1 MSNRGRHTLGLLAL
15 ALFSPQAFAATF
27 IVTSALDG
35 TGDDCTGGCTLRQA
49 ILDANARP
57 GTDTIEIRSNGVLGP
72 GSPLPVITDRVHIDA
87 RVAEGYDGT
96 PQFRLF
102 GTGSS
107 PDGLVFGSGSALST
121 VSGIAFGGFSGRAM
135 VLRGSAN
142 GVVVSDN
149 WFGVVPAGAGLSAAS
164 NRVHLRVETDSN
176 LIGGGGSGNVFG
188 AAIGNAIE
196 ISGDGNLVI
205 GNLIGNPAAELGE
218 AASGTVRGLG
228 LSLTGNDN
236 RIGSLGGRNRFI
248 GILGGALSAIGAR
261 NTIVGNRFEGNQGAD
276 VALSGEASIVGG
288 PGAGEG
294 NEFIDGERGL
304 HVGVFLPVVNAQV
317 IGNSWSGM
325 RGEAILL
332 AGGSD
337 DALVERNT
345 ISGAET
351 GIRVATRRASV
362 RGNRIWRARQ
372 YAIRVLG
379 DDVVVI
385 GNFIGTDES
394 GRDLGGSLL
403 GISIEAD
410 RAELEDNVVGFHP
423 APIELLSSRH
433 SSLCNNHIGVLPGSL
448 LPIPNGAGVFIENG
462 VGLVLGQAG
471 SCAGNVIGNN
481 GYGIAAG
488 GLQAS
493 VLQGN
498 HVGIAADGSS
508 APNASSGI
516 FISDPLG
523 ANLLR
528 DNVVAFNAGD
538 GIVIEGGGEGNS
550 LEGNRLFGNAGLA
563 IDIGFD
569 GRTRNDEGDLDEGTN
584 RLQNHPMLGNLMVS
598 ADQARLDLRVD
609 TPTTQA
615 SYPLTVE
622 LFLIAADG
630 VDMRSIATVS
640 IPAAQAGLQQS
651 LTAIALPA
659 GTAAGRIVA
668 IATDAVGNASE
679 LSDPIAFGLPA
690 LIFGHGFELPAGP

>member
-15 ALFSPQAFAATF
+15 ALFGPQAAAATF

-72 GSPLPVITDRVHIDA
+72 GSPLPVITDRVYIDA

-102 GTGSS
+102 GTGNS
-107 PDGLVFGSGSALST
+107 PDGLVFGSGSALSA

-228 LSLTGNDN
+228 LSPTGNDN

-261 NTIVGNRFEGNQGAD
+261 NTIVGNRFEGNQGTD

-337 DALVERNT
+337 DVLVERNT

-379 DDVVVI
+379 DDAVVS

-410 RAELEDNVVGFHP
+410 RAELEDNVIGFHP
-423 APIELLSSRH
+423 APIELLS
-433 SSLCNNHIGVLPGSL
+433 NNHIGVLPGSL
-448 LPIPNGAGVFIENG
+448 PPIPNGAGVFIENG

-498 HVGIAADGSS
+498 HVGSAADGSP

-516 FISDPLG
+516 FISDPVG

-584 RLQNHPMLGNLMVS
+584 RLQNHPMLGNLVVS

-651 LTAIALPA
+651 LTGIALPT

-668 IATDAVGNASE
+668 IATDADGNSSE